1 MAPLLRTLA
10 LVLVLAVPQVAQ
22 AYVYLTRDQLVATWF
37 ADADRVE
44 TAIFE
49 PSAAQRAALKQ
60 VLGYAP
66 PKPRY
71 EILVGRRG
79 DAVTGYAVVDDQLG
93 QHEPIT
99 FGVWLDPAA
108 KVRGVEIL
116 VYREAYGEGVRA
128 PAFRGQF
135 VGLDAR
141 APMKVGK
148 DVRIVSG
155 ATISSRS
162 LAVGTR
168 RACALVEAWLAAQPA
183 VAG

>member
-10 LVLVLAVPQVAQ
+10 LVLVLAVPRVAE
-22 AYVYLTRDQLVATWF
+22 AYVYYTRDQLVATWF
-37 ADADRVE
+37 ADAERVDS
-44 TAIFE
+44 AFFE
-49 PSAAQRAALKQ
+49 PTADQRAALGQ

-79 DAVTGYAVVDDQLG
+79 DTVTGYAVLDEQLG

-116 VYREAYGEGVRA
+116 VYREAYGDGVRGD
-128 PAFRGQF
+128 AFRRQF

-148 DVRIVSG
+148 DIRIVSG

-162 LAVGTR
+162 VAVGTR
-168 RACALVEAWLAAQPA
+168 RACALVEAWLASQPA